1 MANFFSETQTFH
13 SPNRSLFVMDH
24 ERLTTCQFGAENIA
38 LYEMTLPGDT
48 WKHKSE
54 IFARFM
60 PMLSPVM
67 TRIDC
72 RTESFYVPFRILWR
86 NFPKFLRQQSQ
97 IDVNHGSIYVLPK
110 LRIEIGTEFIH
121 RDGSYKALE
130 YWEQIL
136 GPGSILE
143 QIGYQN
149 CVADYGPSEELTS
162 IDVPLLPLL
171 AYVYV
176 WHEYYR
182 DENLQPQFFDTLVDY
197 ISNNN
202 NGAVHFLDDSI
213 ILDDGSEMT
222 LGKILFFWPF
232 QRAFEKDYFTSA
244 LPWTQKGAPVRI
256 PLNIN
261 SDNLTG
267 NIFFKQASNN
277 NTRVYTPG
285 PEGSGIVEGNLYNES
300 GGLEIR
306 PLIPGYTPTA
316 GDKVIDNSASLGV
329 NLGISGVTGPT
340 VNEFRAALQLQKWKE
355 RNALSGTRYTELLL
369 AHWGVKSSDAS
380 LQRPLFLGGSRL
392 PVQISSVDETAQ
404 QVGSDVAT
412 VGDMY
417 GHGITAGNSE
427 DFEFTFEEHGIV
439 MQLITFMPRTS
450 YMQGVRRWLLQ
461 TDELDFGWPLLAN
474 LGEQPVYLQELF
486 NFLSNQTENE
496 IFGYQERYCQYK
508 FIPSSVHGSFIESLR
523 YWHLARHFEDMPELN
538 ANFILT
544 KPEAMNRIFN
554 YTGTDYDPI
563 LVEIYNKTRA
573 IRELP
578 YHAKPM

>member
-72 RTESFYVPFRILWR
+72 RTESFYVPFRILWE
-86 NFPKFLRQQSQ
+86 NFPKYLRQQSQ
-97 IDVNHGSIYVLPK
+97 IDVNHGSVYELPK
-110 LRIEIGTEFIH
+110 LRIEKGERFIDKNGLG
-121 RDGSYKALE
+121 REVTNWSDV
-130 YWEQIL
+130 L

-143 QIGYQN
+143 QIGWQY
-149 CVADYGPSEELTS
+149 CVNGDESDPDY

-176 WHEYYR
+176 WHEYFR
-182 DENLQPQFFDTLVDY
+182 DENLQPEFFDALRR
-197 ISNNN
+197 NL
-202 NGAVHFLDDSI
+202 AVKGGSLGNIVVMSDSFT
-213 ILDDGSEMT
+213 LDDGTEMY
-222 LGKILFFWPF
+222 IYDVIRFWPF
-232 QRAFEKDYFTSA
+232 QRAFEKDYFTSS
-244 LPWTQKGAPVRI
+244 LPWTQKGSPVRI

-261 SDNLTG
+261 SDSLQNTV
-267 NIFFKQASNN
+267 FFKPSNN
-277 NTRVYTPG
+277 PTKLHLPNSQ
-285 PEGSGIVEGNLYNES
+285 SGAVGDLYADQDESLIMRTYDQGWQGNNV
-300 GGLEIR
+300 
-306 PLIPGYTPTA
+306 T
-316 GDKVIDNSASLGV
+316 VDNSAALGV
-329 NLGISGVTGPT
+329 RTQISGVTGPT

-427 DFEFTFEEHGIV
+427 DFEFTFEEHGIL

-450 YMQGVRRWLLQ
+450 YMQGVRRWLMQ
-461 TDELDFGWPLLAN
+461 DDELDFGWPLLAN
-474 LGEQPVYLQELF
+474 LGEQPVYQGELY
-486 NFLSNQTENE
+486 NNLDSQSQLDV
-496 IFGYQERYCQYK
+496 FGYQERYCQYK
-508 FIPSSVHGSFIESLR
+508 FIPSSVHGSFIDTLR
-523 YWHLARHFEDMPELN
+523 YWHLGRFFDDVPQLN
-538 ANFILT
+538 ADFILT
-544 KPEAMNRIFN
+544 NSEAMNRIFN

>member
-72 RTESFYVPFRILWR
+72 RTESFYVPFRLLWR
-86 NFPKFLRQQSQ
+86 DFPKFLRQQSQ
-97 IDVNHGSIYVLPK
+97 IDVNHGKTYILPMYQMNIGDRVLGK
-110 LRIEIGTEFIH
+110 NHELIEITQWLDVF
-121 RDGSYKALE
+121 
-130 YWEQIL
+130 

-143 QIGYQN
+143 QIGYQTEMKQ
-149 CVADYGPSEELTS
+149 DLTLVT
-162 IDVPLLPLL
+162 VPLLPLL
-171 AYVYV
+171 AYTFV
-176 WHEYYR
+176 WHEFYR
-182 DENLQPQFFDTLVDY
+182 DENLQDEFWDCLYEQMNEIGPYCTPNSQITL
-197 ISNNN
+197 N
-202 NGAVHFLDDSI
+202 
-213 ILDDGSEMT
+213 DGTIKT
-222 LGKILFFWPF
+222 LGELLFMWPF

-261 SDNLTG
+261 SDNLIG
-267 NIFFKQASNN
+267 NIFFKQAANN

-285 PEGSGIVEGNLYNES
+285 PQGTGVIEGNLYNES

-306 PLIPGYTPTA
+306 PLIPGYTPAA

-404 QVGSDVAT
+404 QVGSPDAT

-439 MQLITFMPRTS
+439 MQFISFMPRTS
-450 YMQGVRRWLLQ
+450 YMQGTRRWLIQ
-461 TDELDFGWPLLAN
+461 RDELEFGWPLLAN
-474 LGEQPVYLQELF
+474 LGEQPVYLGELY
-486 NFLSNQTENE
+486 NE
-496 IFGYQERYCQYK
+496 MDAGIEDTFGYQERYCQYK
-508 FIPSSVHGSFIESLR
+508 FIPSSVHGSFIDTLR
-523 YWHLARHFEDMPELN
+523 YWHLGRYFEMRPELSSD
-538 ANFILT
+538 FILT

>member
-72 RTESFYVPFRILWR
+72 RTESFYVPFRLLWR
-86 NFPKFLRQQSQ
+86 DFPKFLRQQSQ
-97 IDVNHGSIYVLPK
+97 IDVNHGKTYILPMYQLQIGDRVLGK
-110 LRIEIGTEFIH
+110 NHELIEITQWLDVF
-121 RDGSYKALE
+121 
-130 YWEQIL
+130 

-143 QIGYQN
+143 QIGYQTEMKQ
-149 CVADYGPSEELTS
+149 DLTLVT
-162 IDVPLLPLL
+162 VPLLPLL
-171 AYVYV
+171 AYTFV

-182 DENLQPQFFDTLVDY
+182 DENLQDEFWDCLYEQMNDIGPYCTPNSQITL
-197 ISNNN
+197 N
-202 NGAVHFLDDSI
+202 
-213 ILDDGSEMT
+213 DGSIRT
-222 LGKILFFWPF
+222 LGELLFMWPF

-261 SDNLTG
+261 SDTLQNTVFWKPG
-267 NIFFKQASNN
+267 NQ
-277 NTRVYTPG
+277 
-285 PEGSGIVEGNLYNES
+285 
-300 GGLEIR
+300 
-306 PLIPGYTPTA
+306 
-316 GDKVIDNSASLGV
+316 GDKVRPAGSSSTNVPILAMDQYVLGVNDQSLVPQTGTQMSIDNSNHLGV
-329 NLGISGVTGPT
+329 RTQIAGVTGPT

-404 QVGSDVAT
+404 QVGSPVAT

-439 MQLITFMPRTS
+439 MQFITFMPRTS
-450 YMQGVRRWLLQ
+450 YMQGTRRWLIQ
-461 TDELDFGWPLLAN
+461 RDELEFGWPLLAN
-474 LGEQPVYLQELF
+474 LGEQPVYLGEIY
-486 NFLSNQTENE
+486 NE
-496 IFGYQERYCQYK
+496 MDAGIEDTFGYQERYCQYK
-508 FIPSSVHGSFIESLR
+508 FIPSSVHGSFIDTLR
-523 YWHLARHFEDMPELN
+523 YWHLGRYFDIRPELSSD
-538 ANFILT
+538 FILT